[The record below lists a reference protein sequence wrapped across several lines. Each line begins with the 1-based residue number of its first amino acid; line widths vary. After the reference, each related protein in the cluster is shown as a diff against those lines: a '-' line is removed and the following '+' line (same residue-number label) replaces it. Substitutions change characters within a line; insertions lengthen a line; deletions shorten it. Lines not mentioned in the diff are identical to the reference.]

1 MTYSF
6 PKLHTLALAAILA
19 WGGAVVAVPQA
30 GAASHAGHAGHGG
43 SPPAA
48 CADIALRPD
57 CAKVVTPAFAAD
69 GTLLLA
75 WPAGDKVMVAR
86 SGDGGRTLA
95 NPVTL
100 PAPPGVF
107 DMPEGRPALAVDS
120 KGRVFVAFIAKQ
132 PDSRY
137 AGTLMFA
144 ASEDGGRSFGPPR
157 AIATDPVSQGFITMV
172 VEKDDRL
179 TLAWI
184 DKRGA
189 AAAKRENRPYRAVGL
204 MLAWSDDGGRSFSP
218 QNMAVDHACEC
229 CRIAMSL
236 DRHGRPL
243 VLWRQVFEPNIRDHA
258 LISFSDKGR
267 PNPPIKV
274 GEDNWRVDACPHHGP
289 AVAAGKDGAVHAAWF
304 TKGAAGPGL
313 YHAHAA
319 DGVHFTPQAPLGNPQ
334 HAASNPQ
341 LLSVGSTM
349 WMAWKEFD
357 GTTTRI
363 MAATSTDGGAKWG
376 EARSLAE
383 TLESSDHPVLVGNGK
398 GARLSWLT
406 RREGWRLLE
415 LAP

>member
-1 MTYSF
+1 MTHSF
-6 PKLHTLALAAILA
+6 PKLHALALATILA
-19 WGGAVVAVPQA
+19 WGGTAM
-30 GAASHAGHAGHGG
+30 AASHSDHAGHAGGA
-43 SPPAA
+43 PAA

-57 CAKVVTPAFAAD
+57 CAKVVTPAFAPD

-75 WPAGDKVMVAR
+75 WPAGDRMMVAR
-86 SGDGGRTLA
+86 SGNGSRGLET
-95 NPVTL
+95 PVAIA
-100 PAPPGVF
+100 APPGVF
-107 DMPEGRPALAVDS
+107 DMPEGRPALAADS
-120 KGRVFVAFIAKQ
+120 KGRVFVAFVAKQ
-132 PDSRY
+132 PGSRY

-144 ASEDGGRSFGPPR
+144 ASEDGGRSFSQAR
-157 AIATDPVSQGFITMV
+157 TIATDPTSQGFVAMT

-204 MLAWSDDGGRSFSP
+204 MLAWSHDGGRTFSP

-229 CRIAMSL
+229 CRIAMTL

-243 VLWRQVFEPNIRDHA
+243 VMWRQVFEPNIRDHA
-258 LISFSDKGR
+258 LISFNEAGR
-267 PNPPIKV
+267 PNPPVKV

-289 AVAAGKDGAVHAAWF
+289 ALAAGQDGAVHAAWF

-319 DGVHFTPQAPLGNPQ
+319 DGVHFAPQAPLGNPER
-334 HAASNPQ
+334 ASSHPQ
-341 LLSVGSTM
+341 LLSLAGFM

-363 MAATSTDGGAKWG
+363 MGAKSSDGGASWG

-383 TLESSDHPVLVGNGK
+383 TQDASDHPILVGNDRQ
-398 GARLSWLT
+398 AFLSWLT
-406 RREGWRLLE
+406 RREGWRLLAVE
-415 LAP
+415 